1 MKIKPVSVGYPAKE
15 ATDLSVDI
23 ITFNTEA
30 KNCILY
36 YQLKNVVEETENEL
50 KIETVLA
57 DGNLTLTESEYDAWG
72 QPNKYIEDLALT
84 KLQLERLV

>member
-1 MKIKPVSVGYPAKE
+1 MKIKTVSVGYPAKE

-36 YQLKNVVEETENEL
+36 YQLKNVVEE
-50 KIETVLA
+50 IETVLA
-57 DGNLTLTESEYDAWG
+57 DGNLTLTEAEYDDWG
-72 QPNKYIEDLALT
+72 KDNAYIELLALT

>member
-1 MKIKPVSVGYPAKE
+1 MKIKTVSVGYPAKE

-36 YQLKNVVEETENEL
+36 YQLKNVIEETENEP

-57 DGNLTLTESEYDAWG
+57 DGNLTLTEQEFTEWG
-72 QPNKYIEDLALT
+72 QSNKYIEDLALT

>member
-1 MKIKPVSVGYPAKE
+1 MKIKTVQVGYPSKE

-36 YQLKNVVEETENEL
+36 YQLKNVVEETET
-50 KIETVLA
+50 ILA
-57 DGNLTLTESEYDAWG
+57 EGNLNLTEEEFAEWG
-72 QPNKYIEDLALT
+72 QSNLYIEDLALT